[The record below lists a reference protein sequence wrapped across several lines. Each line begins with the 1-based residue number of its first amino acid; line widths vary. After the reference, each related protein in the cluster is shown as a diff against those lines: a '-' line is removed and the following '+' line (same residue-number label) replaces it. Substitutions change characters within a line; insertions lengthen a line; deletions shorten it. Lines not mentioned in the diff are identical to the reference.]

1 MCFEDEVAINNNK
14 AFMDLVW
21 SCESGLRCMS
31 VRHYINYR
39 GNEHTPGEVQPVGIC
54 TKHLAP
60 ETGEN
65 PCFKLANGIYPGF
78 WFDGDVHECGKEK
91 PMVSFDTGA
100 F

>member
-54 TKHLAP
+54 TKPLAP

-91 PMVSFDTGA
+91 PMVSIDTGA